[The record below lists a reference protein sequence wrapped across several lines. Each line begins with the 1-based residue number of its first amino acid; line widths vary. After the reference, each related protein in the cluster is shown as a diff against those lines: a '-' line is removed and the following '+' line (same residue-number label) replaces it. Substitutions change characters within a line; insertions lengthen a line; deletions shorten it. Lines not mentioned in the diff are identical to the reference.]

1 MLKRLL
7 GAQWLAIAF
16 VGGVS
21 FLLSVFIARRF
32 GPEAFGVYAQ
42 AVTLGTLLAILIDGG
57 FGKLL
62 MRETARSTPALGR
75 YSGDLHGLAF
85 GHALLVMT
93 VLGLVAVTL
102 PLQLHGPTLL
112 ATVAAFGLAVMGS
125 LSLAILRG
133 KGRLV
138 RDAASQ
144 MVNRTLTAVAVA
156 LALWLGA
163 NAPWQ
168 ILAAQAVGAL
178 LFLSFLMREAWVS
191 PRFRVPGKIYA
202 VVLPLIWL
210 DLATVIYFRSDMLL
224 FKAMGVSKADV
235 GAYGVAFRLIEAILL
250 LATPVSLILFRH
262 FRLNVDSLGNA
273 TLWRML
279 RIAGLAGG
287 AGIAFFL
294 MALPTTNWFFTTFFG
309 ERFALA
315 GDLFKVLSLMLVFA
329 LANGV
334 IGQGVFALGE
344 DRRYVWTATAAAV
357 FNVAGNLLV
366 MPAYGVWGAA
376 WMTVATEVV
385 LGAGLLWTLVMAWRR
400 KLSEGVSAC

>member
-7 GAQWLAIAF
+7 GAQWLAIGF

-62 MRETARSTPALGR
+62 MREAARSTPALA
-75 YSGDLHGLAF
+75 SHKGDLHGLAF
-85 GHALLVMT
+85 GHALLVMAIM
-93 VLGLVAVTL
+93 GLVAVTL
-102 PLQLHGPTLL
+102 PLPLHGPTLL

-144 MVNRTLTAVAVA
+144 IVNRTLTAVAVA
-156 LALWLGA
+156 LALWFGA

-168 ILAAQAVGAL
+168 ILVAQAVGAL
-178 LFLSFLMREAWVS
+178 LFLAFLMREAWVS
-191 PRFRVPGKIYA
+191 PRFRVPAEVYA
-202 VVLPLIWL
+202 VVVPLIWL

-224 FKAMGVSKADV
+224 FKAMGVPKADV
-235 GAYGVAFRLIEAILL
+235 GAYGVAFRLIEAFLL
-250 LATPVSLILFRH
+250 LATPVSLMLFRH
-262 FRLNVDSLGNA
+262 FRLNGDSMRNA
-273 TLWRML
+273 TLWRIV
-279 RIAGLAGG
+279 RIAGMAGCVGLAIFVMSLVT
-287 AGIAFFL
+287 AD
-294 MALPTTNWFFTTFFG
+294 WFFTTAFG
-309 ERFALA
+309 DEFALA

-357 FNVAGNLLV
+357 FNVLGNLLV
-366 MPAYGVWGAA
+366 MPVYGVWGAA

-385 LGAGLLWTLVMAWRR
+385 LGAGLVWALAMAWRR
-400 KLSEGVSAC
+400 KLNEGVSA